1 MSAVSAGQNTSTLD
15 GILALVSDEMKVVE
29 ARLAERM
36 ESPIGSIPQVGA
48 HLLGAGGK
56 RLRPL
61 LAVLA
66 ARGTGAPLD
75 HAVAVGCAAEL
86 IHTATLYHDDVVD
99 DGRVRRGRPAA
110 RMVFGNGVVV
120 LVGDFCLA
128 RALETVAMT
137 GSLAMVQSLATTV
150 TEMAEGEVAQLE
162 RAGNPDATVEDYFRV
177 IDRKTASLIA
187 WCARVGGSVGSV
199 DAALVAPLE
208 RYGRALGRAFQI
220 ADDVLDSAIDE
231 TTAGK
236 SVGHDLQEG
245 KLTLPVL
252 LACEADPALGRRIR
266 KQIGEQGVPAAVAAE
281 ILAEVRA
288 AGGVEK
294 ARQKANALAGEAVRA
309 LEALPASPYRDAM
322 RALAHLS
329 ADRSS

>member
-1 MSAVSAGQNTSTLD
+1 MSAVSAGPSTSTLD
-15 GILALVSDEMKVVE
+15 GILALVSEEMKVVE

-66 ARGTGAPLD
+66 ARATDAPLD

-120 LVGDFCLA
+120 LVGDFCLG

-187 WCARVGGSVGSV
+187 WCARVGGSV
-199 DAALVAPLE
+199 DAALSEPLE

-266 KQIGEQGVPAAVAAE
+266 KQLGEQGVPAAVAAE
-281 ILAEVRA
+281 ILADMRS
-288 AGGVEK
+288 AGGVDK
-294 ARQKANALAGEAVRA
+294 ARRKAAALADEAAAA
-309 LEALPASPYRDAM
+309 LDALPASPYRDAL

>member
-1 MSAVSAGQNTSTLD
+1 M
-15 GILALVSDEMKVVE
+15 
-29 ARLAERM
+29 
-36 ESPIGSIPQVGA
+36 
-48 HLLGAGGK
+48 
-56 RLRPL
+56 
-61 LAVLA
+61 LA
-66 ARGTGAPLD
+66 ARATGAPLD

-187 WCARVGGSVGSV
+187 WCARVGGSV
-199 DAALVAPLE
+199 DAALAAPLE

-252 LACEADPALGRRIR
+252 LACEADPALGGASASSSASRAFPRRWR
-266 KQIGEQGVPAAVAAE
+266 RE
-281 ILAEVRA
+281 ILADVRA
-288 AGGVEK
+288 RAAWTRRAARRARSPTRRRARWRRCRRRRTATRCARSRTCRRTGAPDVARSRDGDARRRD
-294 ARQKANALAGEAVRA
+294 ARQPRA
-309 LEALPASPYRDAM
+309 
-322 RALAHLS
+322 RAAT
-329 ADRSS
+329 ARPRTGRIWRRSSASWNSRGSSGASRARSTRTWRSARSRSR

>member
-1 MSAVSAGQNTSTLD
+1 MSNLD
-15 GILALVSDEMKVVE
+15 GVVALVSEEMKVVE

-66 ARGTGAPLD
+66 ARATGAPLD

-128 RALETVAMT
+128 RALETVALT

-187 WCARVGGSVGSV
+187 WCARVGGSV
-199 DAALVAPLE
+199 DA
-208 RYGRALGRAFQI
+208 G
-220 ADDVLDSAIDE
+220 
-231 TTAGK
+231 AG
-236 SVGHDLQEG
+236 G
-245 KLTLPVL
+245 
-252 LACEADPALGRRIR
+252 
-266 KQIGEQGVPAAVAAE
+266 
-281 ILAEVRA
+281 A
-288 AGGVEK
+288 AGDATG
-294 ARQKANALAGEAVRA
+294 ARWDARSRSPTTCSTARSTRRPRA
-309 LEALPASPYRDAM
+309 SRWATTCRRAS
-322 RALAHLS
+322 
-329 ADRSS
+329 